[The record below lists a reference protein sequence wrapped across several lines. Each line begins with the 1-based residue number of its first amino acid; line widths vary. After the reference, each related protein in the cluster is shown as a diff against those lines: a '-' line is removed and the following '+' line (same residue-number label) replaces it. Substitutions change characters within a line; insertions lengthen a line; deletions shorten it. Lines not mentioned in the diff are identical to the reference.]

1 MKASE
6 AECQQL
12 GTLPFFSPASAS
24 GLLEWLQTAKLLKPE
39 SSWDALCPCE
49 SLATKAGGLASQNS
63 IWWVTAVEICLG
75 KLVAAKAK
83 PAAAETGGLVR
94 WIPDHIE

>member
-1 MKASE
+1 MRPDASVCLGMKTSTKRRRGRMKASE

-12 GTLPFFSPASAS
+12 GTLPFHSPASAS

-39 SSWDALCPCE
+39 SSCDALCPCE

-63 IWWVTAVEICLG
+63 IWWVTAVGNMLG
-75 KLVAAKAK
+75 QV
-83 PAAAETGGLVR
+83 GGC
-94 WIPDHIE
+94 